1 MEEVMAIE
9 RSSENGVSTFDD
21 GAHSHCIAK
30 TEDKGGV
37 ESKRFYLARTTALE
51 MLRDR
56 GYQVSD
62 AELSL
67 SLSEFRSGFGEKPDL
82 ERLRISVP
90 LRSNPMKKTS
100 TFLIMGLPSN
110 TRKFEKGILVVFMGS
125 EPVTVKT
132 VRVIHS
138 QVSSTVGLH
147 GLILVLQSKMNHFA
161 KKELATFPC
170 TVETFPIGDLL
181 VNITKHTGQPK
192 IEILT
197 KEEKEKLLSE
207 HALEDKQLP
216 LLKEKDSFVRY
227 HGLKKGQV
235 VKITYSKEP
244 VGHFVTYR
252 CIV

>member
-9 RSSENGVSTFDD
+9 RSYENGVSTFDD

-90 LRSNPMKKTS
+90 LRSNPMKK
-100 TFLIMGLPSN
+100 
-110 TRKFEKGILVVFMGS
+110 ILVVFMGS

-132 VRVIHS
+132 VRAIHS

-197 KEEKEKLLSE
+197 KEEKEQLLSE

-227 HGLKKGQV
+227 HGLKKSQV

>member
-90 LRSNPMKKTS
+90 LRSNPMKK
-100 TFLIMGLPSN
+100 
-110 TRKFEKGILVVFMGS
+110 ILVLFMGS

>member
-90 LRSNPMKKTS
+90 LRSNPMKK
-100 TFLIMGLPSN
+100 
-110 TRKFEKGILVVFMGS
+110 ILVVFMGS

-132 VRVIHS
+132 VRAIHS

-197 KEEKEKLLSE
+197 KEEKETLLSE

>member
-1 MEEVMAIE
+1 MAW
-9 RSSENGVSTFDD
+9 STENGVSTFDD

-30 TEDKGGV
+30 TVDTGGV
-37 ESKRFYLARTTALE
+37 ESKRLYLARTTALE

-56 GYQVSD
+56 GYQVTD
-62 AELSL
+62 TELSL

-90 LRSNPMKKTS
+90 LSSNPVKK
-100 TFLIMGLPSN
+100 
-110 TRKFEKGILVVFMGS
+110 ILVVFMGS

-132 VRVIHS
+132 VRAIHIQIS
-138 QVSSTVGLH
+138 GTVGLH
-147 GLILVLQSKMNHFA
+147 GLILVLQSKINHFA
-161 KKELATFPC
+161 QKELATFPC
-170 TVETFPIGDLL
+170 PVETFPIGDLL
-181 VNITKHTGQPK
+181 VNITKHSGQPK

-197 KEEKEKLLSE
+197 KEEKEKLMSA
-207 HALEDKQLP
+207 HGLEDKQVP
-216 LLKEKDSFVRY
+216 MLKEKDSFVRY

-244 VGHFVTYR
+244 VGSFATYR

>member
-1 MEEVMAIE
+1 MEELMAIE

-67 SLSEFRSGFGEKPDL
+67 SPSEFRSGFGEKPDL

-90 LRSNPMKKTS
+90 LRSNPMKK
-100 TFLIMGLPSN
+100 
-110 TRKFEKGILVVFMGS
+110 ILVLFMGS

>member
-56 GYQVSD
+56 GCQVSD

-82 ERLRISVP
+82 ERLRICVP
-90 LRSNPMKKTS
+90 LRSNPMKK
-100 TFLIMGLPSN
+100 
-110 TRKFEKGILVVFMGS
+110 ILVVFMGS

-132 VRVIHS
+132 VRAIHS

-197 KEEKEKLLSE
+197 KEEKETLLSE

-252 CIV
+252 CVV

>member
-1 MEEVMAIE
+1 MAIE

-90 LRSNPMKKTS
+90 LRSNPMKK
-100 TFLIMGLPSN
+100 
-110 TRKFEKGILVVFMGS
+110 ILVVFMGS

-132 VRVIHS
+132 VRAIHS

-197 KEEKEKLLSE
+197 KEEKETLLSE

>member
-1 MEEVMAIE
+1 MEELMAIE

-67 SLSEFRSGFGEKPDL
+67 SPSEFRSGFGEKPDL

-90 LRSNPMKKTS
+90 LRSNPMKKTL
-100 TFLIMGLPSN
+100 TFLIMGLLLEVSTN
-110 TRKFEKGILVVFMGS
+110 ILVLFMGS

>member
-90 LRSNPMKKTS
+90 LRSNPMKK
-100 TFLIMGLPSN
+100 
-110 TRKFEKGILVVFMGS
+110 ILVVFMGS

>member
-9 RSSENGVSTFDD
+9 RSYENGVSTFDD

-90 LRSNPMKKTS
+90 LRSNPMKK
-100 TFLIMGLPSN
+100 
-110 TRKFEKGILVVFMGS
+110 ILVLFMGS

>member
-1 MEEVMAIE
+1 MAIE

-90 LRSNPMKKTS
+90 LRSNPMKK
-100 TFLIMGLPSN
+100 
-110 TRKFEKGILVVFMGS
+110 ILVLFMGS

>member
-90 LRSNPMKKTS
+90 LRSNPMKKAS
-100 TFLIMGLPSN
+100 TFLIMGLLL
-110 TRKFEKGILVVFMGS
+110 ILVVFMGS

-132 VRVIHS
+132 VRAIHS

-197 KEEKEKLLSE
+197 KEEKETLLSE